1 MKTRI
6 QVMLLLS
13 SIVLYFNTLF
23 GSNDFVEEVKQIEE
37 EIEAIE
43 PVENLEKSEEIRE
56 RLNQFYNDV
65 CNHSADLT
73 TDLMIFTSYLTP
85 NVRTNIDGKRV
96 GLIHK
101 FVFLSFAKCN
111 SV

>member
-43 PVENLEKSEEIRE
+43 PVENLEKNEEIRE
-56 RLNQFYNDV
+56 RLSQFYNHV
-65 CNHSADLT
+65 CNHSADDLT
-73 TDLMIFTSYLTP
+73 AGFKIFTSYLTP
-85 NVRTNIDGKRV
+85 NVRVNIDGKRV
-96 GLIHK
+96 RLIHK
-101 FVFLSFAKCN
+101 
-111 SV
+111 